1 MTLSTRQ
8 WIIVFGLI
16 IFFGVATAIA
26 RSGGDDAPEIDTVA
40 WCTNAEGLAG
50 LGELVTGEAS
60 TASAEDFD
68 ELKDALFAVEVLAPF
83 EIRLGIAHIANFR
96 LVAKQALASMAW
108 PAAFDTARSQ
118 VNTDKID
125 RAIADLDRELAVCG
139 VQF

>member
-26 RSGGDDAPEIDTVA
+26 RSGGDDVPEIDTVV
-40 WCTNAEGLAG
+40 WCTNAKGLAG

-60 TASAEDFD
+60 TARAKDFD

-83 EIRLGIAHIANFR
+83 EIRLGIAHIADFS
-96 LVAKQALASMAW
+96 LVAKQTLASKAW

-125 RAIADLDRELAVCG
+125 SAIADLDRALAVCG
-139 VQF
+139 LQF